1 MRRITLRSGDSVPQL
16 GQGTWKMGE
25 NAARRATEVRAL
37 RRGIDLGMT
46 LLDTA
51 EMYGEGGAEEVVADA
66 AKGQRDKLF
75 IVSKVYPHNASRQG
89 TVQACERS
97 LKRLRTD
104 RIDLYLLHWPGS
116 YPLADTVAAFEE
128 LRQSG
133 KVRMWGISNFDAKAQ
148 AKVLSE
154 TGGTNC
160 AANQVL
166 YNLSERGIEWDL
178 LKACATAKIAV
189 MAYTPIG
196 RGSVTSDKAVV
207 EVARRHGVSVATIA
221 IAWTL
226 RDPNVI
232 SIPKSAN
239 PEHVETNRGAADLVL
254 TPEDLA
260 QLDKA
265 FPPPRRATPLSVL

>member
-1 MRRITLRSGDSVPQL
+1 MQRVTLRNGETVPQL

-25 NAARRATEVRAL
+25 NAARRTVEVKAL

-46 LLDTA
+46 LIDTA
-51 EMYGEGGAEEVVADA
+51 EMYGEGGAEEVVAEA

-89 TVQACERS
+89 AKQACERS
-97 LKRLRTD
+97 LKRLKTD
-104 RIDLYLLHWPGS
+104 HIDLYLLHWPGS
-116 YPLADTVAAFEE
+116 HPLADTVAAFEE
-128 LRQSG
+128 LRLAG
-133 KVRMWGISNFDAKAQ
+133 KVRLWGISNFDTRSQ
-148 AKVLSE
+148 ASVLSE
-154 TGGTNC
+154 TGGGNC

-178 LKACATAKIAV
+178 TKACAAARIAV

-196 RGSVTSDKAVV
+196 RGSVTGDKTVL
-207 EVARRHGVSVATIA
+207 EVARRHGVTPAAIA

-239 PEHVETNRGAADLVL
+239 LEHVEANRGAADLKL
-254 TPEDLA
+254 SDEDLA

-265 FPPPRRATPLSVL
+265 FPPPRKATPLSVL